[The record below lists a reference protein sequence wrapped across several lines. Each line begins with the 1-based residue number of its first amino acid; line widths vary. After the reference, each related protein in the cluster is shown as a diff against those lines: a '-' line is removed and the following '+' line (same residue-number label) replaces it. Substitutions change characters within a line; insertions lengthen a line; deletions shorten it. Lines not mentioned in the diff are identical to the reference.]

1 MEIDWT
7 QAKLGDYIDSC
18 LGKMLDK
25 NKNTG
30 EYHPYLGNSNVRWG
44 EFELD
49 DLAEM
54 KFEAHEHTRYG
65 LKKGD
70 LIICEGGE
78 PGRCAIWEDEIP
90 NMKIQKALHRVRTL
104 SGLDS
109 EYLYYWFLFSAR
121 AGHIEPFFTGTTIK
135 HLTGKALKEIPIR
148 IPPLTYQQH
157 GAKLLRGI
165 DNKITLNRQINQT
178 LEQMAQ
184 ALFKSWFVD
193 FDPVV
198 DNALDAGFFEQ
209 DLEFPDEL
217 LRRAE
222 VRKAVLES
230 AYFKPLPED
239 ILKLFP
245 TTFEECAEPLFGL
258 GGWIPR
264 GWGVSELNELIDI
277 KHGFAFKGEYF
288 SDKETD
294 EVLLTPGNVKVGGGF
309 KSEKY
314 KFYAGPIEANYIFSS
329 GDIFVTM
336 TDLSKASDTL
346 GYPAIVPEIIEK
358 RFHHNQRL
366 GKVIYREHPAS
377 YPMFIYHTLCSASY
391 RQSVLGS
398 ATGTTVKH
406 TSPKKIL
413 CHRLVNSLNGLVEAE
428 FERLVASY
436 NLMASVNNKASL
448 TLTRLRDTLLPKLIS
463 GELRLSDSEVD
474 TADEVLA

>member
-1 MEIDWT
+1 MDAIIDYRGKT
-7 QAKLGDYIDSC
+7 PRKTNEGIPLITAKIVKNGRIEDVTEYIAEEDYDSW
-18 LGKMLDK
+18 M
-25 NKNTG
+25 
-30 EYHPYLGNSNVRWG
+30 
-44 EFELD
+44 
-49 DLAEM
+49 
-54 KFEAHEHTRYG
+54 TRG
-65 LKKGD
+65 
-70 LIICEGGE
+70 
-78 PGRCAIWEDEIP
+78 IP
-90 NMKIQKALHRVRTL
+90 NAGDVVLTTEAPLGEVAQLDERKIALAQRIITL
-104 SGLDS
+104 RGKKDVLDNDYLLYLLQSHDVQHQLDGRGTGSTVKGIKQS
-109 EYLYYWFLFSAR
+109 E
-121 AGHIEPFFTGTTIK
+121 
-135 HLTGKALKEIPIR
+135 LKEVI
-148 IPPLTYQQH
+148 LTFPEFQVQRQIAQH
-157 GAKLLRGI
+157 LKNI
-165 DNKITLNRQINQT
+165 DNKITLNHQINQT
-178 LEQMAQ
+178 FERMAQ

-436 NLMASVNNKASL
+436 NLMASINNKASL

-474 TADEVLA
+474 TAEEVLA